1 MSLFR
6 RTSLPVLALSALL
19 FPQNAHAQE
28 REAPELEPGVAVR
41 IYDIGVD
48 MSELPTLLDGQ
59 LPNVHEVR
67 NNINYSSDEFAGYE
81 DRFLVHVDGV
91 LRITRPG
98 DYTFRLTSDD
108 GAVLMIDGET
118 VINHDGVHP
127 PTAKDARIDLAAGDH
142 TLSIRMF
149 EQAGGQELHLI
160 WRMPCAELFAPI
172 PAAVLFTEALDER
185 PTAEGRK
192 RVRIEGV
199 AVRPGTGEP
208 LDRVHPSWTIENLM
222 PDDLNL
228 RCGAA
233 AVLPNGHLA
242 VTEFTPA
249 NNGVFRDR
257 FNGRVLI
264 LKNIVGN
271 ENVDTANIEAVTID
285 EALHDPCGALWHD
298 GALYVCDR
306 EALYKYTD
314 EDGDGVPEKR
324 TTFASGWVSDNYHH
338 FTFGI
343 AHHDGHFYLGLSTS
357 IYFNNQIRDDNVVGR
372 IPGLNGPNPE
382 TRGCMVKIDDTT
394 GEVEYTAGGFRT
406 PNGVGVGPEGI
417 LLVSDNQGA
426 WNPANSLYHVR
437 PGHFYGHYNN
447 TEASSDFYPDGGV
460 PSLFSENEPTPPAVY
475 LPQGECSNSPTNP
488 VMIEDGAFAGQMYL
502 GELTGGGI
510 RRVQLEQ
517 VNGVWQGAVFRHS
530 QGFSAGNQRILW
542 GPDGCLYA
550 AQMGSGGNWSWKGR
564 QFGLQRLRPTGE
576 TAFEIHS
583 ITATPDGFTVRF
595 TEPVPQD
602 QLEDLSNY
610 TMKMWTYTPT
620 ENYGGPKVGPQR
632 LHVEQATASEDRLSV
647 RLFVRGV
654 EPNHVVHLQTPVTN
668 DAGEDL
674 WSGEAWY
681 TFHQRPLPD
690 DGGTQSLFDG
700 ETLDGWH
707 AKPGGEWTVEDG
719 VIVGRST
726 ASERRHGL
734 LVSDETYTD
743 FIVAFD
749 YQVLEGDSGFY
760 FRSEERDDTVGIAG
774 FQVEV
779 DNVEP
784 GGLYETSGRA
794 WVIKPSPEQA
804 LRWQRPGD
812 WNHVRLTCVGDF
824 VKVEVNGITTAQHTD
839 PAGRTEGHFALQLH
853 GSQDMHVR
861 YRDINLLRP
870 NRYGWGHIYRR

>member
-1 MSLFR
+1 MSISCRAAL
-6 RTSLPVLALSALL
+6 LALAVSACLAPHNARAQDREG
-19 FPQNAHAQE
+19 PQ
-28 REAPELEPGVAVR
+28 LEPGIAVR
-41 IYDIGVD
+41 IYDVGVD
-48 MSELPTLLDGQ
+48 MSELPTLLDDQ
-59 LPNVHEVR
+59 LPNAHEVR
-67 NNINYSSDEFAGYE
+67 GTINYGNDDFAGHE
-81 DRFLVHVDGV
+81 NRFLLHADGV
-91 LRITRPG
+91 LRITRAG
-98 DYTFRLTSDD
+98 DYTFRLISDD
-108 GAVLMIDGET
+108 GAVLTIDGDV
-118 VINHDGVHP
+118 VINHDGIHP
-127 PTAKDARIDLAAGDH
+127 PTPKDASVELAAGDH
-142 TLSIRMF
+142 ALSIRMF
-149 EQAGGQELHLI
+149 EQAGGQELRLH
-160 WRMPCAELFAPI
+160 WRSPGAEGFTPV
-172 PAAVLFTEALDER
+172 PANALFTEVLDDR

-192 RVRIEGV
+192 RVRVNGV
-199 AVRPGTGEP
+199 AVRPGTGAP
-208 LDRVHPSWTIENLM
+208 LDRVHPSWQIENLM
-222 PDDLNL
+222 PDGLDL
-228 RCGAA
+228 RCGAIA
-233 AVLPNGHLA
+233 ILPAGHLA

-264 LKNIVGN
+264 LKDIVGN
-271 ENVDTANIEAVTID
+271 DNVDTANIEVVTID

-324 TTFASGWVSDNYHH
+324 TTFASGWISDNYHH

-343 AHHDGHFYLGLSTS
+343 IHHDGYFYLALSTS
-357 IYFNNQIRDDNVVGR
+357 IYFNNQIQSDNVRGR
-372 IPGLNGPNPE
+372 IAGLNGPNPA

-394 GEVEYTAGGFRT
+394 GDVTYTAGGFRT

-447 TEASSDFYPDGGV
+447 TNATSDFFPDGGV
-460 PSLFSENEPTPPAVY
+460 PSLHSEHDPTPPAVY

-488 VMIEDGAFAGQMYL
+488 IMIDDGPFAGQMLL

-517 VNGVWQGAVFRHS
+517 VNGTWQGAVFRHS
-530 QGFSAGNQRILW
+530 QGFTAGNQRILW

-550 AQMGSGGNWSWKGR
+550 AQMGSGGNWSWRGR

-583 ITATPDGFTVRF
+583 VSATYDGFVVRF
-595 TEPVPQD
+595 TEPVAQE
-602 QLEDLSNY
+602 QLEDASNY
-610 TMKMWTYTPT
+610 MLKMWAYNPT
-620 ENYGGPKVGPQR
+620 ENYGGPKVGQQTLR
-632 LHVEQATASEDRLSV
+632 VESAAASDDRLSV
-647 RLFVRGV
+647 RLVVRGV
-654 EPNHVVHLQTPVTN
+654 LANHVVHLQTPVTS
-668 DAGEDL
+668 DPGDDL

-690 DGGTQSLFDG
+690 DDRTQSLFDG

-707 AKPGGEWTVEDG
+707 ARPGGEWTVEDG

-726 ASERRHGL
+726 ADESRHGL
-734 LVSDETYTD
+734 LVSDATYTD
-743 FIVAFD
+743 FVVEFD

-760 FRSEERDDTVGIAG
+760 FRSEERDDAVGIAG

-794 WVIKPSPEQA
+794 WVIKPTPEEA
-804 LRWQRPGD
+804 LRWQRPGE
-812 WNHVRLTCVGDF
+812 WNHVRLYCDNSI
-824 VKVEVNGITTAQHTD
+824 VKVEVNGIVTASLVD
-839 PAGRTEGHFALQLH
+839 PDGRTEGHFALQLH
-853 GSQDMHVR
+853 GGQDMHVR
-861 YRDINLLRP
+861 YRDIRIVESV
-870 NRYGWGHIYRR
+870 GE